1 MKFKHLRKRYQWFF
15 FSWVKIIIMEIKTE
29 NYPLAVVGAGSMGR
43 GIAQVAASA
52 GHPVMLYDIA
62 EKHTQD
68 AIEFIGLRLEDS
80 FQKGKITEN
89 SKVQVLKNI
98 KPVHALDELSQARL
112 VVEAVSEDLEI
123 KQSLFCGLESVMEVG
138 AILSTNTSSLDLN
151 KIVTN
156 LKHPE
161 RFVGMHFFNPV
172 PVMALVEII
181 NMVETDPSVTKF
193 VSKLVTRWGKI
204 PVHVRNSPGFIV
216 NRAARPFY
224 GEALRIFSDG
234 TTDAVTCDAIIRDCG
249 SFRMGPF
256 ELMDLIGLDVNFEV
270 NNQVWESFDRHPRFE
285 PSSIQQDLVDAGKLG
300 RKSGHGFYDYSA
312 CREIPNPENI
322 PECDPPDS
330 IIIEGSEKLPESLV
344 KLLKTGTVSIKSTT
358 GSGKIRFPGGGILV
372 LSNGKS
378 SEERSLE
385 NGDSVIS
392 MDLCLNFQH
401 TPRVVLV
408 ADPNCSVNVLNKA
421 AGLFQSFGKQVSVIK
436 DVPGMVLTRM
446 VAMLVNEASM
456 LVEEEVADSGDINMA
471 MKKGVNYPIGSLEW
485 GELWGYKSV
494 VETLENLF
502 HEYGERYRVS
512 TWLKQRAKIC

>member
-1 MKFKHLRKRYQWFF
+1 
-15 FSWVKIIIMEIKTE
+15 MEIEAE
-29 NYPLAVVGAGSMGR
+29 NYTVAVMGAGTMGR

-52 GHPVMLYDIA
+52 GHPVMLYDVA

-68 AIEFIGLRLEDS
+68 AIEFIGQRLEDS

-98 KPVHALDELSQARL
+98 KPVHALDELFKAKL
-112 VVEAVSEDLEI
+112 IVEAVIEDLEI
-123 KQSLFCGLESVMEVG
+123 KQELFCRLESVLE
-138 AILSTNTSSLDLN
+138 AESILSTNTSSLDLN

-156 LKHPE
+156 LKRPE

-181 NMVETDPSVTKF
+181 HTAETDPRITEF
-193 VSKLVTRWGKI
+193 VSKLVKKWGKI

-224 GEALRIFSDG
+224 GEALGILTDG
-234 TTDAVTCDAIIRDCG
+234 ATDAATCDAIFRDCG
-249 SFRMGPF
+249 GFRMGPF

-270 NNQVWESFDRHPRFE
+270 TTQVWESFDRHPRFE
-285 PSSIQQDLVDAGKLG
+285 PSRIQQNLVDSGKLG
-300 RKSGHGFYDYSA
+300 RKSGQGFYDYSPGT
-312 CREIPNPENI
+312 ETPDTENLQ
-322 PECDPPDS
+322 ECKPPDS
-330 IIIEGSEKLPESLV
+330 IIIEGTEQLPESLV
-344 KLLKTGTVSIKSTT
+344 KMLKEGNASIKSSL
-358 GSGKIRFPGGGILV
+358 GSGKIRLPEGGIVV

-392 MDLCLNFQH
+392 LDLCLDYNH
-401 TPRVVLV
+401 SPRVALA
-408 ADPNCSVNVLNKA
+408 ADSNCPENVLNKA
-421 AGLFQSFGKQVSVIK
+421 AGLFQSFGKQVSLIK
-436 DVPGMVLTRM
+436 DIPGMVLTRT

-456 LVEEEVADSGDINMA
+456 LVEEEVADAADINMA
-471 MKKGVNYPIGSLEW
+471 MKKGVNYPLGSLEW
-485 GELWGYKSV
+485 GELWGYNGV

-502 HEYGERYRVS
+502 SEYGERYRVS
-512 TWLKQRAKIC
+512 SWLQQKE